1 MSFSKF
7 FSSIGVVGATASS
20 VGIAFQGVR
29 QAGLIPSDLSASN
42 IDETVMTIALRNQHY
57 KPVSQSQRD
66 AVISELAE
74 ASRSSLV
81 LYCFICL
88 KHEGKDVI
96 GVGLEKIELWH
107 EIFDEKLAARG
118 VPSEIRYG
126 YGINSYLDSFKS
138 LIASPQLSV
147 LL

>member
-1 MSFSKF
+1 
-7 FSSIGVVGATASS
+7 VVGMTASS
-20 VGIAFQGVR
+20 VGIAFKGAR
-29 QAGLIPSDLSASN
+29 LAGQIPNDLCAAN
-42 IDETVMTIALRNQHY
+42 IDESVMMIALRNQHY
-57 KPVSQSQRD
+57 KPVSQIQRD
-66 AVISELAE
+66 AVISELAK
-74 ASRSSLV
+74 ASRSSLI

-118 VPSEIRYG
+118 VPIEIRYG
-126 YGINSYLDSFKS
+126 YGINSCSDSLKS
-138 LIASPQLSV
+138 LIASQQLSV

>member
-1 MSFSKF
+1 MSLSKF
-7 FSSIGVVGATASS
+7 FSSIGVVGVTASS

-29 QAGLIPSDLSASN
+29 LAGLIPSDFCASN
-42 IDETVMTIALRNQHY
+42 IGESVMMIALRNQHH
-57 KPVSQSQRD
+57 KPVSQIQRD
-66 AVISELAE
+66 AVISELAK
-74 ASRSSLV
+74 ASRSSLI

-107 EIFDEKLAARG
+107 EIFDERLAARG
-118 VPSEIRYG
+118 VPIEIRYG
-126 YGINSYLDSFKS
+126 YGINSCSDSLNS
-138 LIASPQLSV
+138 LIASQQISV